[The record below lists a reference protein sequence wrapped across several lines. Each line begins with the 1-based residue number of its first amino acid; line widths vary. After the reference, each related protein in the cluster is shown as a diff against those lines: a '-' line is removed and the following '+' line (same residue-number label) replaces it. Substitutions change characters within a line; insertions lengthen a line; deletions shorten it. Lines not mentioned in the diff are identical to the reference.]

1 MTDAKVRTRVK
12 QVDALSFTIGVAFSY
27 VAQFVFLMRPD
38 LFPYL
43 YMLSMAILLPHRYF
57 YTEDLNNL
65 LTYMRVFV
73 FMVVRGVC
81 QYYRLDRNE
90 PHTVKI
96 C

>member
-57 YTEDLNNL
+57 HTDTLKIV
-65 LTYMRVFV
+65 YMSSRV
-73 FMVVRGVC
+73 
-81 QYYRLDRNE
+81 YRVHFRNSLVYLQVLHI
-90 PHTVKI
+90 PQHQ
-96 C
+96 

>member
-1 MTDAKVRTRVK
+1 MYLIGDIVVIIVFRRIRDNMTDAKVRTRVK

-57 YTEDLNNL
+57 
-65 LTYMRVFV
+65 
-73 FMVVRGVC
+73 
-81 QYYRLDRNE
+81 
-90 PHTVKI
+90 HTGKP
-96 C
+96 